1 MLSHKL
7 QNTNYYYLVM
17 KEHYS
22 LQIMLIVQ
30 ETTNCQSPN
39 RVITDENI
47 LHKIYLKLYKPWPE
61 AVSKIKLQMLLTAF
75 ADKHNSTLCSCLNMA
90 RLSDTV
96 NPYQALSPA
105 YFWTWSIL
113 RGPLGQGEIR
123 NQAKRSWV
131 MRELT
136 RASHKHFGTK
146 QSLSWAIEICFCSP
160 ASICF

>member
-1 MLSHKL
+1 MLAHKL
-7 QNTNYYYLVM
+7 QYANYYFYLDIVNHS
-17 KEHYS
+17 KSCWLFKKLLIAS
-22 LQIMLIVQ
+22 LQIG
-30 ETTNCQSPN
+30 QSQM
-39 RVITDENI
+39 RTF
-47 LHKIYLKLYKPWPE
+47 LYQIYLELYKQWPE

-75 ADKHNSTLCSCLNMA
+75 ADKHKSTLCSCLNMA
-90 RLSDTV
+90 PLSDTV
-96 NPYQALSPA
+96 NPYQTLNPA

-136 RASHKHFGTK
+136 HASHKHFGTK
-146 QSLSWAIEICFCSP
+146 QSLSWAIEPCFFGL